1 MLKHLNLNVLLR
13 YTTDYVTTAT
23 TATAAAATSL
33 FKESDR
39 ALDQL
44 ALVKPINLAATANAR
59 SKTW

>member
-23 TATAAAATSL
+23 TAAAATSL